1 MRGDEG
7 VDPTKEE
14 LKLAGYD
21 CCQEGWPSYPTQT
34 RGETRVTPTE
44 DGRGMMTVVDVV
56 VVVVVVVVV
65 DVLVV
70 VVVVAEAVVEVVVG
84 GGGG

>member
-1 MRGDEG
+1 M
-7 VDPTKEE
+7 DPTREE

-34 RGETRVTPTE
+34 RGATNR
-44 DGRGMMTVVDVV
+44 GWAGMMTVVDVV

-65 DVLVV
+65 DVVDVV
-70 VVVVAEAVVEVVVG
+70 VVVVVVVVEVVVNWG
-84 GGGG
+84 EIGRAHV